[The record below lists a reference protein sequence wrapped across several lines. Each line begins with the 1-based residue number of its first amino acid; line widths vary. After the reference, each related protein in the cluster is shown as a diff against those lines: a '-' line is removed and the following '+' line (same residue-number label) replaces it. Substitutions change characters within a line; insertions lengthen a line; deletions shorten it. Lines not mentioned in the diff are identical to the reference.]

1 MLRTLEP
8 LKSTWLPHGVSRVC
22 STCLQGQDGAYRGP
36 HFFPRLELTQ
46 PGQKTSGNLQEIF
59 CALGQ
64 VPVQHPGAAA
74 LTQGRRGAALGSSC
88 GVPSRR
94 DPGELNEGLGPVAV
108 LLSPLCWVGDAVHT
122 TGRISPDLLH
132 AWKGS
137 GLLGAGLA
145 PSADVNIHLRKITKN
160 PNMG

>member
-8 LKSTWLPHGVSRVC
+8 LKSTWLPHRVSQVC

-74 LTQGRRGAALGSSC
+74 LAQGRRGAVLGSSC

-108 LLSPLCWVGDAVHT
+108 LPSPLCWVGDAVHT
-122 TGRISPDLLH
+122 TGQDQPRPAPCMEGLRSP
-132 AWKGS
+132 GRR
-137 GLLGAGLA
+137 AGTF
-145 PSADVNIHLRKITKN
+145 R
-160 PNMG
+160 

>member
-36 HFFPRLELTQ
+36 QFFPRLELTQ

-74 LTQGRRGAALGSSC
+74 LAQGRRGAALGSSC

-94 DPGELNEGLGPVAV
+94 DPGELNKGLGPVAV
-108 LLSPLCWVGDAVHT
+108 LPSPPVLGWRCSAHHGQDQPRPAPCMEGLWSP
-122 TGRISPDLLH
+122 GRR
-132 AWKGS
+132 
-137 GLLGAGLA
+137 AGTF
-145 PSADVNIHLRKITKN
+145 R
-160 PNMG
+160 